1 MFSTVHGA
9 YSIHI
14 IYIYL
19 YSTIY
24 SFIVVGHLGYCFPFL
39 NIVNNCAVTMRVQI
53 SLQHSD
59 FVFFGY
65 IPEVEL
71 IDGSSV
77 LNFFRD
83 HQTAFHSDYTN
94 LHSHQ
99 QCTRKGPFT
108 PYPCQYLS
116 LIFFKNNS
124 HSAKLW
130 F

>member
-53 SLQHSD
+53 SLQHS
-59 FVFFGY
+59 VFGY
-65 IPEVEL
+65 IPTYRIAGL
-71 IDGSSV
+71 SDNAIF
-77 LNFFRD
+77 NF
-83 HQTAFHSDYTN
+83 
-94 LHSHQ
+94 LL
-99 QCTRKGPFT
+99 
-108 PYPCQYLS
+108 PYY
-116 LIFFKNNS
+116 F
-124 HSAKLW
+124 
-130 F
+130 